1 MQFKISKELLSQIE
15 ALIQQKNNSQIEA
28 LLNDFH
34 HVEIAEILQELDF
47 DEAIYVFK
55 LLDSEKTAEVLLE
68 IDENLRDKILS
79 KMSPKEIAEELDEL
93 ETNDAADI
101 IAELSKDRKQEV
113 ISELEDVEHA
123 KDIVDLLR
131 YDEDTA
137 GGIMHKEL
145 VKVNE
150 NWSVLTCVKEM
161 RKQAAN
167 ISRVHSIYVVDDE
180 NRLKGRLSLKDLLTS
195 STKTPVSE
203 VYIRKLNFVKVD
215 DEDVE
220 VARIMQKY
228 DLEAIP
234 VVDELGRLVGRIT
247 IDDILDVIEQ
257 RDTEDIHKFGGTEGL
272 DLSYTKTSLSELVRK
287 RAGWLI
293 ILFLGEMLTASAM
306 GYYDEEISKAI
317 VLALFVPLIIS
328 SGGNSGSQAASLII
342 RAMALKELQLSDWW
356 YVMKK
361 EILSGLLLGSF
372 LGIIGFIRI
381 MAWQQSGIYDYG
393 EHWLWIAI
401 SVSCSLIAIV
411 LWGTLTGS
419 LIPFVLRRIG
429 LDPATASAPFV
440 ATLVDVTGLI
450 IYFSISALFLTGKL
464 L

>member
-1 MQFKISKELLSQIE
+1 MEFKISKESIQQLEQ
-15 ALIQQKNNSQIEA
+15 LIQNKDDQQLEL
-28 LLNDFH
+28 LLNDLH
-34 HVEIAEILQELDF
+34 HADIAEILNELDF
-47 DEAIYVFK
+47 DEAIYIFK
-55 LLDSEKTAEVLLE
+55 VLDSEQTAEILLE
-68 IDENLRDKILS
+68 IDEDFREKILGRLS
-79 KMSPKEIAEELDEL
+79 AKEIAEELDEL

-101 IAELSKDRKQEV
+101 IAELSQSKKEEV
-113 ISELEDVEHA
+113 ILELQDVEHA

-131 YDEDTA
+131 YDEESA

-150 NWSVLTCVKEM
+150 NWNVLTCIKEM
-161 RKQAAN
+161 RIQAKD

-180 NRLKGRLSLKDLLTS
+180 NRLKGRLSLKDLLTTS
-195 STKTPVSE
+195 ARTPIND

-247 IDDILDVIEQ
+247 IDDIMDVIEQ
-257 RDTEDIHKFGGTEGL
+257 RDTEDIQKFGGTEGL
-272 DLSYTKTSLSELVRK
+272 DLSYTKTTLFELVRK

-306 GYYDEEISKAI
+306 GYFDIELQKAF
-317 VLALFVPLIIS
+317 VLGLFVPLIIS

-361 EILSGLLLGSF
+361 EIFSGLLLGSI
-372 LGIIGFIRI
+372 LGIIGFVRI
-381 MAWQQSGIYDYG
+381 WIWQETGIYDYG
-393 EHWLWIAI
+393 QYWVWVAL
-401 SVSCSLIAIV
+401 SVSCSLVAIV
-411 LWGTLTGS
+411 LWGTLSGS
-419 LIPFVLRRIG
+419 LIPFVLRRAG

-440 ATLVDVTGLI
+440 ATIVDVTGLI
-450 IYFSISALFLTGKL
+450 IYFTISGLFLTGKL